1 VLFSRQVC
9 SALRCVHVPGCSRSA
24 RVCSHRTRSV
34 VPGRPGWLSLARWAR
49 RSRVSR
55 GRAAASVGSSRPA
68 TFVARGPSLRRSPA
82 SAASA
87 PLLRLPT
94 PAVSPAR
101 PEEGLT
107 WPQGRGDAP
116 LLHLPLGAGMTRLL
130 VLGRSRLETS
140 SASLFPCPA
149 LPLDG
154 TDAPLS
160 RAAPG
165 RARPAM
171 PPLSHQLCTCS
182 CCRRHARSPHFN
194 TPDHRAHPHAF
205 SPQCGLGLGT
215 APPFQF
221 TLHWFPSPSPRA
233 SRRHRECYGRPT
245 SPSFCRAR

>member
-1 VLFSRQVC
+1 L
-9 SALRCVHVPGCSRSA
+9 
-24 RVCSHRTRSV
+24 
-34 VPGRPGWLSLARWAR
+34 
-49 RSRVSR
+49 
-55 GRAAASVGSSRPA
+55 A

-87 PLLRLPT
+87 LLLRLLT

-165 RARPAM
+165 HARPAM
-171 PPLSHQLCTCS
+171 PPPCLINCALVCVAAVMRGHPTLTHPTIELIRTPFPHSVASAWAPRRLSSSLCIG
-182 CCRRHARSPHFN
+182 SPVHLLA
-194 TPDHRAHPHAF
+194 PVGGIGSVMAALPHRASAELV
-205 SPQCGLGLGT
+205 SPAIL
-215 APPFQF
+215 AKYSPPVIK
-221 TLHWFPSPSPRA
+221 
-233 SRRHRECYGRPT
+233 RRRI
-245 SPSFCRAR
+245 SD